1 MPTPARFVLGIG
13 VLLLVLGL
21 VNAGLAPGTTPEL
34 QRAEVLDALAAVVLM
49 LVAVLWTRAEP
60 RSTESRELQGE
71 QGLEIAEGLLDAQ
84 REELAW
90 GSHMLLTATPA
101 ATVLV
106 HWNAVTM
113 LRRGL
118 LGKGTFQPGAIC
130 SRSMQR
136 QSSVSLVNT
145 ALFPGRAEFDPVLK
159 DLPAVFVCPLGTS
172 GVVVVGGWAPRCFSR
187 SDERWIEGWCQRLRT
202 SLEQAA

>member
-1 MPTPARFVLGIG
+1 MPTPARLVLGLG
-13 VLLLVLGL
+13 LLLLVLGV
-21 VNAGLAPGTTPEL
+21 VNAGLASGTTPEL
-34 QRAEVLDALAAVVLM
+34 QRAEVLDALAAVILM

-60 RSTESRELQGE
+60 SSAKATSLEGD
-71 QGLEIAEGLLDAQ
+71 QGLEIAEHLLDPQ

-90 GSHMLLTATPA
+90 GSHMLLTATPG

-106 HWNAVTM
+106 HWNDATI

-118 LGKGTFQPGAIC
+118 LGKGGFQPGAI
-130 SRSMQR
+130 SARSMQR

-145 ALFPGRAEFDPVLK
+145 ALFPGRAEFDSVLE
-159 DLPAVFVCPLGTS
+159 DLPSVFICPLGTD

-202 SLEQAA
+202 SLEQNA

>member
-1 MPTPARFVLGIG
+1 MPAPARLVLGLG
-13 VLLLVLGL
+13 LLLLVLG
-21 VNAGLAPGTTPEL
+21 VINAGLASEITPEL
-34 QRAEVLDALAAVVLM
+34 QRAEVLDALAAVILM

-60 RSTESRELQGE
+60 NSVAATSLEGD
-71 QGLEIAEGLLDAQ
+71 QGLEIAEGLLTSQ

-106 HWNAVTM
+106 HWKDATI

-118 LGKGTFQPGAIC
+118 LGKGGFQPGAI
-130 SRSMQR
+130 SVRSMQR

-145 ALFPGRAEFDPVLK
+145 ALFPGRAEFDNILEE
-159 DLPAVFVCPLGTS
+159 LPSVFVCPLGTD

-202 SLEQAA
+202 SLEQLS

>member
-1 MPTPARFVLGIG
+1 MPVPARIVLGIG
-13 VLLLVLGL
+13 LLLLVLGL
-21 VNAGLAPGTTPEL
+21 VNAGLASGITPEL

-60 RSTESRELQGE
+60 RSAEPSKLKGD

-106 HWNAVTM
+106 HWNDVTV

-118 LGKGTFQPGAIC
+118 LGRGGFQPGAIC
-130 SRSMQR
+130 ARSIER
-136 QSSVSLVNT
+136 QTTVSLVNT
-145 ALFPGRAEFDPVLK
+145 TLFPGRAEFNPVL
-159 DLPAVFVCPLGTS
+159 DNLPAVIVCPLGS
-172 GVVVVGGWAPRCFSR
+172 EGVVVIGGWAPRCFSR

-202 SLEQAA
+202 SLERTV